1 MEAMTKIK
9 GEVYTSSPFKLFLFP
24 PEDSYVSL
32 TRCVISNL
40 SFESRLSLHP
50 L

>member
-1 MEAMTKIK
+1 MTKIK
-9 GEVYTSSPFKLFLFP
+9 GEDFDSPPFKIFLFP

-40 SFESRLSLHP
+40 SSESRLSLHP